1 MIIKLENQEIP
12 AHKFILSAR
21 TDFFNEATLSEV
33 TILGKALKYKQK
45 CIKKSYMYIDIIRN
59 TFSRLD
65 LFGA

>member
-1 MIIKLENQEIP
+1 MIIKLKNQEIP

-21 TDFFNEATLSEV
+21 TDFFSESTLSEV

-45 CIKKSYMYIDIIRN
+45 YMKKNYMYIGIIRN